1 MPVATLKQF
10 AGAVER
16 GCDFPLYYSLSD
28 SRVCEM
34 AVTELDFINN
44 ELGLTGRPWNYSSF
58 PLTVQVGEDYHAI
71 TEVGD
76 FTVPIAVETTDPSNP
91 QHVVRVLV
99 LDDPVDAVRWKQA
112 GTLGAA
118 GVAHSALSVAFT
130 EMPGQPGVRAA
141 RFAPK
146 PNAQATY
153 NVIYTPNVIR
163 PQSLQDQIT
172 KFPQFEPY
180 IFLRVLMAAL
190 PYCEWEGMD
199 DEKNANKRATIQGNP
214 QMPGSNAYRFAE
226 LSVQF
231 MRLRRQSH
239 QNHLGRVRPFG
250 ILGRIGRR

>member
-1 MPVATLKQF
+1 MSVSTLKQF
-10 AGAVER
+10 IGAIQR
-16 GCDFPLYYSLSD
+16 GCDAPLYYSLSD
-28 SRVCEM
+28 ARVAEM
-34 AVTELDFINN
+34 TITECDFVNN
-44 ELGLTGRPWNYSSF
+44 ELNLTGRPWNYSSF
-58 PLTVQVGEDYHAI
+58 PLTVQAGEDYHAI

-99 LDDPVDAVRWKQA
+99 LDDPVDAVRWRQA

-118 GVAHSALSVAFT
+118 GVAHSALSVTFT

-153 NVIYTPNVIR
+153 NVLYAPNVIR
-163 PQSLQDQIT
+163 PQSLYDQVT

-180 IFLRVLMAAL
+180 MFLRVLMSAL

-199 DEKNANKRATIQGNP
+199 DEKNAAKRATIQGNP

-226 LSVQF
+226 LTSQF
-231 MRLRRQSH
+231 VRLRRHSH
-239 QNHLGRVRPFG
+239 GNSVARVRPFG